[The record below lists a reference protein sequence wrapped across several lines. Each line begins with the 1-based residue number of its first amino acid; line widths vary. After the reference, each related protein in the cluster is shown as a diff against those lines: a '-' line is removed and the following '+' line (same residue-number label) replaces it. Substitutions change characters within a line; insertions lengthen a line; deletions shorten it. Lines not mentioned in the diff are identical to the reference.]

1 MSNRD
6 DVREFLTTRRAKVT
20 PEQVGLPGGQN
31 RRVPGLR
38 RGEVAMLAD
47 VSVEYYSRIERGD
60 LSGASEPVLFAIAD
74 ALRLSDAERDHLF
87 DLARASSSSPLR
99 RTKRTVRARGI
110 RPGLQL
116 ILDNVTAGPAIVRNG
131 RLDVLGTNRLARAMY
146 SDLFPNAALLTD
158 GSIPNLARYTF
169 LDRPRSDA
177 FHPDWELAAD
187 QTVAILR
194 TTAGKD
200 PYDKALQDL
209 VGELS
214 TRSPEF
220 RQRWGAHDVRR
231 HAIGEKHF
239 QHPMVGPLDLIYE
252 GADLMADDD
261 LSLLF
266 YTAEPGSPTAERL
279 QLLANWAAT
288 HEHDAATAAGSPATA
303 ADA

>member
-20 PEQVGLPGGQN
+20 PEQVGLPGGKN

-60 LSGASEPVLFAIAD
+60 LSGASEPVLSAIAE
-74 ALRLSDAERDHLF
+74 ALRLSDAEREHLL
-87 DLARASSSSPLR
+87 DLARTASSSPLR
-99 RTKRTVRARGI
+99 RTKRTLRAKSI

-116 ILDNVTAGPAIVRNG
+116 ILDNVTAGPALVRNG

-158 GSIPNLARYTF
+158 DSIPNLARYTF
-169 LDRPRSDA
+169 LDRPRSDD

-231 HAIGEKHF
+231 HAAGEKHF
-239 QHPMVGPLDLIYE
+239 HHPIVGPLDLIYE

-266 YTAEPGSPTAERL
+266 YTAELGSPTAERL

-288 HEHDAATAAGSPATA
+288 HEHAATTHEGSPATA

>member
-1 MSNRD
+1 MSSRD
-6 DVREFLTTRRAKVT
+6 DVREFLTSRRARVT
-20 PEQVGLPGGQN
+20 PEQAGIPGGRN

-60 LSGASEPVLFAIAD
+60 LAGASEPVLHAIAD
-74 ALRLSDAERDHLF
+74 ALQLGEAERDHLF
-87 DLARASSSSPLR
+87 DLARAASSGPLR
-99 RTKRTVRARGI
+99 RTKRSSPAKAVRPA
-110 RPGLQL
+110 LQL
-116 ILDNVTAGPAIVRNG
+116 VIDGFTAGPALVRNG

-146 SDLFPNAALLTD
+146 SDLFPNAALLQD

-169 LDRPRSDA
+169 LDRPRSDR
-177 FHPDWELAAD
+177 FHPNWGIAAD

-200 PYDKALQDL
+200 PYDKDLQDL

-220 RQRWGAHDVRR
+220 RERWGAHDVRK
-231 HAIGEKHF
+231 HATGEKHF
-239 QHPMVGPLDLIYE
+239 LHPMVGALDMTYE
-252 GADLMADDD
+252 GADLMADPG

-266 YTAEPGSPTAERL
+266 YTAEPGTPTAERL
-279 QLLANWAAT
+279 QLLANWAVT
-288 HEHDAATAAGSPATA
+288 QEHESIV
-303 ADA
+303 